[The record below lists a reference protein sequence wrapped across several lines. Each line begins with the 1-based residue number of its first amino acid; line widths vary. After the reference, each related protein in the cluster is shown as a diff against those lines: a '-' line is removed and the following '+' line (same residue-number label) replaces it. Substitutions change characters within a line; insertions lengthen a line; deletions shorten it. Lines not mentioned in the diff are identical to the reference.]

1 MVSVV
6 ILPELFT
13 DGFQFSLIGLKV
25 HCRHR
30 FEIGGVEARGQ
41 DCVLD
46 RILDGYSAA
55 FGHGGGRDHQL
66 RFTILPM

>member
-1 MVSVV
+1 MKKLVAPSALRDMTEK
-6 ILPELFT
+6 I
-13 DGFQFSLIGLKV
+13 
-25 HCRHR
+25 HRRHR
-30 FEIGGVEARGQ
+30 FKIGGVEARRE